1 MAAGQDYVRYLMGK
15 GLSQVAATAA
25 VARFIQE
32 SSLKPTIV
40 GDKSIPGGSVGLG
53 QWNRERKQGLMNFAG
68 DQWSDPYRQLDYFIH
83 EGQGP
88 EAASYNALLAAKTP
102 EDAAKAMMSYERP
115 QGWTAENPAGGHGY
129 SNTLKNYYALA
140 GGQPLNGQAEQPLNG
155 QAQHPLNGQAQQP
168 FPITQA
174 QMPLAPSE
182 QGPVKP
188 QFQGPVAPQFQGP
201 TAPPVQGPTAPPV
214 QGPETPFGSPTA
226 VAGATPD
233 ETTPWGKL
241 RKKLAHAATGFKMP
255 AVSKN
260 DTTLASLAMPGAARV
275 DTPAVSPFDE
285 NQIANQRQQLAMAMQ
300 RLNSGKLFL

>member
-1 MAAGQDYVRYLMGK
+1 MGDDFTAQTGLDAKDPSTWRQQTDFVLDHLAKGGTWTPWMGAAAEGITGRMG
-15 GLSQVAATAA
+15 L
-25 VARFIQE
+25 
-32 SSLKPTIV
+32 
-40 GDKSIPGGSVGLG
+40 PGGS
-53 QWNRERKQGLMNFAG
+53 RA
-68 DQWSDPYRQLDYFIH
+68 
-83 EGQGP
+83 
-88 EAASYNALLAAKTP
+88 
-102 EDAAKAMMSYERP
+102 
-115 QGWTAENPAGGHGY
+115 
-129 SNTLKNYYALA
+129 
-140 GGQPLNGQAEQPLNG
+140 PLNSQAQQPLNG